1 MLIYLVGY
9 MGSGK
14 TTVGQMISWK
24 LGYSFIDLDTMIEEK
39 YKITIASFFSKFDE
53 KVFRKVENETLKDT
67 ISMSDTV
74 VSTGGGTP
82 CYFDNMDIINNS
94 GISVYLKTEVETLH
108 QRLVS
113 SKKKRPLLAGMTSPA
128 IREHIRNQL
137 AFREPFY
144 LRSKIIADGNSSDVD
159 ALIKTIYNFAKES
172 N

>member
-1 MLIYLVGY
+1 

-24 LGYSFIDLDTMIEEK
+24 LGYSFIDLDSMIEEK

-67 ISMSDTV
+67 ILMKDTV

-82 CYFDNMDIINNS
+82 CYFDNMEIINKS
-94 GISVYLKTEVETLH
+94 GISVYLKTSTNTLH
-108 QRLVS
+108 QRLLT
-113 SKKKRPLLAGMTSPA
+113 SKKKRPLLAGKTSPA
-128 IREHIRNQL
+128 IMDHIMTQL
-137 AFREPFY
+137 AIREPYY
-144 LRSKIIADGNSSDVD
+144 LRSMIITDGNSLDVD
-159 ALIKTIYNFAKES
+159 ELIKTIFNFTKKS

>member
-24 LGYSFIDLDTMIEEK
+24 LGYSFIDLDSMIEEK

-67 ISMSDTV
+67 ILMKDTV
-74 VSTGGGTP
+74 VSAGGGTP
-82 CYFDNMDIINNS
+82 CYFDNMEIINKS
-94 GISVYLKTEVETLH
+94 GISVYLKTSVETLH
-108 QRLVS
+108 QRLFS
-113 SKKKRPLLAGMTSPA
+113 SKKKRPLLAGKTSPA
-128 IREHIRNQL
+128 IMDHIKTQL
-137 AFREPFY
+137 AIREPYY
-144 LRSKIIADGNSSDVD
+144 LQSKIIADVNSLDID
-159 ALIKTIYNFAKES
+159 ALIKTIFNFTKES